1 MVTVGK
7 SAGRGIRRYFVS
19 TSDPASR
26 QRFVDRLKADLR
38 NDDKG
43 LYMRR
48 TNSRARLSPC
58 VRLFIELLLKE
69 VGEVNS
75 SECFPSVSCRTRRDD
90 IAPTVRKAF
99 DTPGRVL
106 IGVHVD

>member
-1 MVTVGK
+1 MH
-7 SAGRGIRRYFVS
+7 
-19 TSDPASR
+19 
-26 QRFVDRLKADLR
+26 
-38 NDDKG
+38 
-43 LYMRR
+43 R
-48 TNSRARLSPC
+48 TNSPAKLSPC

-75 SECFPSVSCRTRRDD
+75 SECSPSVSCRTRRDD

-99 DTPGRVL
+99 DTPGPVL